1 MAKKKSEESV
11 DDALPESFTQR
22 VMDHVE
28 REYGEGVMVSG
39 EDVRDNP
46 LITIPMSPSMDSIL
60 GGGIMEGSWVG
71 ITGAPKTC
79 KTSVALCLAKSAQ
92 QPRYG
97 SRPVFYAK
105 IEGRLS
111 LALLKGTAGLDLSPK
126 KFTVIQSSA
135 KKILDA
141 QTYLTILSNIIATVP
156 NAFIIIDSIS
166 ALCDER
172 EMTDG
177 VGTETRGG
185 GAKLFSQF
193 CRLNNQTVPIR
204 NTIVVGITHLIN
216 NTSGMGA
223 QKVERAAE
231 MWKYQCDYQLR
242 TVSKTPWKVG
252 ERQIGYQV
260 KWDCK
265 TSRTGP
271 PGLTIDSFVRFGH
284 GIDELYELLQFAM
297 ATGAVKK
304 SGAWLSFEF
313 LKDQMCDGDKVPQF
327 QGGEKAC
334 EALKKNAEWAQSL
347 AEIVR
352 AATVPQSSGSEE

>member
-1 MAKKKSEESV
+1 MAKKKAESEPSDE
-11 DDALPESFTQR
+11 LPDSFTQR

-28 REYGEGVMVSG
+28 REYGDGIMVSG
-39 EDVRDNP
+39 EDIRDKP
-46 LITIPMSPSMDSIL
+46 LAMIPMSPSMDSIL

-79 KTSVALCLAKSAQ
+79 KTSVALCLAKNAQ
-92 QPRYG
+92 RPEYG

-126 KFTVIQSSA
+126 RFTVIQSSE

-141 QTYLTILSNIIATVP
+141 QTYLTILSSIIESVP

-172 EMTDG
+172 ERTDG

-252 ERQIGYQV
+252 ERSIGYQV

-271 PGLTIDSFVRFGH
+271 PGLSIDSFVRFGL
-284 GIDELYELLQFAM
+284 GIDEVYELLQFAM

-313 LKDQMCDGDKVPQF
+313 LKPTLDEQDKAPMF
-327 QGGEKAC
+327 QGSEKAC
-334 EALKKNAEWAQSL
+334 ESLKKNPEWL
-347 AEIVR
+347 AALTGIVR
-352 AATVPQSSGSEE
+352 NATVPQFLGSGE